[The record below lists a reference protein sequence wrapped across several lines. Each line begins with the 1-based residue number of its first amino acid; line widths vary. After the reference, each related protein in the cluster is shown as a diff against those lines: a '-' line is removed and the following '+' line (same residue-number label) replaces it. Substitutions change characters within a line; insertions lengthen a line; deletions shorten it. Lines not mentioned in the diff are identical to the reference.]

1 MDAERTP
8 NALGMELFSSVDA
21 HQVQAVRQISSA
33 QQVGKYGLLTF

>member
-8 NALGMELFSSVDA
+8 NASGMELYLFADV
-21 HQVQAVRQISSA
+21 HQVQAVHQISNA